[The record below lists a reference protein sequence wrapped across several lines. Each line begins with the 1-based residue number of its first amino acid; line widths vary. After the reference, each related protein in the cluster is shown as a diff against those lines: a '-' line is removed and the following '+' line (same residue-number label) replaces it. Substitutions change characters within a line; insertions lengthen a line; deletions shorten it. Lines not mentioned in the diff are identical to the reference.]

1 MGTFASHLAGRDGD
15 ALSGSCQRA
24 RFVDSGA
31 RGAGPSDFAG
41 AADFSTQ
48 AIDTGGLSR
57 ADLAVVLT
65 SRGVVYD
72 MMGQT
77 EREIGDFTS
86 SALQRVDL
94 VVCRAAASAL
104 RM

>member
-1 MGTFASHLAGRDGD
+1 VGTFASHLTDRDGD
-15 ALSGSCQRA
+15 ELSRSCRRA
-24 RFVDSGA
+24 RFVESGA
-31 RGAGPSDFAG
+31 RGAEPSDFAA

-57 ADLAVVLT
+57 ADLAAVLT

-77 EREIGDFTS
+77 ARAIGDFTS
-86 SALQRVDL
+86 GAFQRVDL
-94 VVCRAAASAL
+94 FVCRAAASAL
-104 RM
+104 GM